1 VATYLPLYAQEEVGV
16 SVTTAGQVLA
26 VMGLVAI
33 PGRILWGSYVDR
45 SSTHVGSL
53 MLLSGLGVIAALV
66 LWGSS
71 SFGPVWLWL
80 GAIAWALSQLSFG
93 AVSTLAVMSFVARE
107 RAGQATG
114 VLLVGF
120 SVGLM
125 LGPILFGLAVD
136 ATNSYDTGFA
146 AVIGVLVT
154 ATITTALWQRQ
165 RTSPA

>member
-1 VATYLPLYAQEEVGV
+1 
-16 SVTTAGQVLA
+16 
-26 VMGLVAI
+26 MGLVAI